1 MSPVQM
7 MKELSAPVAS
17 DQRIFSFSTAICR
30 NKNVFVT
37 EEYCSALTRAFKQLE
52 TTIDLCNL
60 AYVIMPNY
68 FSWMFKASPK
78 KNDPRQVYGELKRIV
93 AREILTNLMMEAK
106 DQGTRFKLLDV
117 FKNRKVT
124 RSQPSKILQE
134 FKDEAQ
140 KFEGRKFKVWQ
151 KGGRLKEVATKG
163 DLAREI
169 EYLKTRPI
177 AGRVKLAEKPEEYPY
192 LFISEELEKE
202 LLVS

>member
-7 MKELSAPVAS
+7 MKELAAPVTT

-37 EEYCSALTRAFKQLE
+37 EEYCAALLRALKQME
-52 TTIDLCNL
+52 TTMDLCNL

-78 KNDPRQVYGELKRIV
+78 KNDPRQVYGELKKLV
-93 AREILTNLMMEAK
+93 AREILTNLLMEVKNRDAGFKVLDFFKAKKISRSRPEKILAEFQDEAK
-106 DQGTRFKLLDV
+106 
-117 FKNRKVT
+117 
-124 RSQPSKILQE
+124 
-134 FKDEAQ
+134 

-163 DLAREI
+163 DLAKEV
-169 EYLKTRPI
+169 EYLKTRPM
-177 AGRVKLAEKPEEYPY
+177 AGKVKLVDKPEEYPY

-202 LLVS
+202 LA